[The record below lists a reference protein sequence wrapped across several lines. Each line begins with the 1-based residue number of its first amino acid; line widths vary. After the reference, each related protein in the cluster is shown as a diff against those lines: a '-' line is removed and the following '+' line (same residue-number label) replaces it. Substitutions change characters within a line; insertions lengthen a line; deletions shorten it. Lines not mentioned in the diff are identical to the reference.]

1 MKGMTRVLRIEGT
14 GLGYRVMHVSRVLGK
29 CI

>member
-1 MKGMTRVLRIEGT
+1 MKGMTRVLRIEGIR
-14 GLGYRVMHVSRVLGK
+14 LGYRVMYVSRVLGK